1 MKLIFAD
8 NEHNAKVKEEVMNQ
22 AWKEFQRIH
31 KRILGEEKFLE
42 DKTYHMCD
50 YVVYQQVTG
59 LDTGFG
65 IQPGTIGKIVGYD
78 WSNNYYRVYLS
89 KENPYIGVR
98 VEKLRLYNEETDG
111 KIPEDV
117 ENEDPYEIKMISITL
132 Q

>member
-8 NEHNAKVKEEVMNQ
+8 NEHNANVKEEVMNR
-22 AWKEFQRIH
+22 AWKEFQRRH
-31 KRILGEEKFLE
+31 KQILGEEKFLE
-42 DKTYHMCD
+42 DKQYHMND
-50 YVVYQQVTG
+50 YVVYQEVTG

-65 IQPGTIGKIVGYD
+65 IRVGSIGKIVGYD

-89 KENPYIGVR
+89 EENPYIGVR

-111 KIPEDV
+111 KIPDEV
-117 ENEDPYEIKMISITL
+117 KNADPYEIKMITIDL